1 MELGAKERA
10 ARHGRFFLIESVIPM
25 IGCTRY
31 SNRADMEAS
40 HGREIFPRKI

>member
-10 ARHGRFFLIESVIPM
+10 ARHERFCLIESVIPM
-25 IGCTRY
+25 IGGARY